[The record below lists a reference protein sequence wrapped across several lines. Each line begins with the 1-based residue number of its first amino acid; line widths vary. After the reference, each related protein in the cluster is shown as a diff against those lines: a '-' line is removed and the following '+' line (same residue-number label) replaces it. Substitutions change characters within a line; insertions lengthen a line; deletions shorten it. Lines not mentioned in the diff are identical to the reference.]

1 MMRCLSDSV
10 YFAEGYT
17 DLDHMQIKFLCQ
29 SSKQLIHLLTYIN
42 KITELIDIPDDVI
55 RQTQD
60 IVMREIDVKNVQNID
75 SKSKILFLSEGKVDL
90 PIGKREN
97 IVDINKTKLLEFIN
111 RYLNCVEIC
120 LVIFSDLNNIKIIDY
135 CKNIFLNKNVMKEK
149 MTFIEPIICNLK
161 NQKMVIK
168 NSQKANKKIYCF
180 AVNWYK
186 DIKSI
191 MLYKLLELI
200 LKNIMEER
208 NFTIGHKVITK
219 ENIYLI
225 VTFENT

>member
-1 MMRCLSDSV
+1 
-10 YFAEGYT
+10 
-17 DLDHMQIKFLCQ
+17 
-29 SSKQLIHLLTYIN
+29 
-42 KITELIDIPDDVI
+42 
-55 RQTQD
+55 
-60 IVMREIDVKNVQNID
+60 
-75 SKSKILFLSEGKVDL
+75 
-90 PIGKREN
+90 
-97 IVDINKTKLLEFIN
+97 
-111 RYLNCVEIC
+111 
-120 LVIFSDLNNIKIIDY
+120 
-135 CKNIFLNKNVMKEK
+135 MKEK

-225 VTFENT
+225 VTFENTQDVEYLAKNFIFSKEIFEEEKEELKRQFLEIKKIGFNKWRILDEVYKSFLYNMPIIDIGKIPSVLNIIDNMGYEDLRLYTKNILKSKCKIIEYVGK

>member
-1 MMRCLSDSV
+1 MIIEVFMRKLNNKIYLIPINNIEADYEVRIIFNKGSNIECGIERGYVHFFEHVIILEDMMRCLSDSV

-135 CKNIFLNKNVMKEK
+135 CKNIFLKK
-149 MTFIEPIICNLK
+149 M
-161 NQKMVIK
+161 
-168 NSQKANKKIYCF
+168 
-180 AVNWYK
+180 
-186 DIKSI
+186 
-191 MLYKLLELI
+191 
-200 LKNIMEER
+200 
-208 NFTIGHKVITK
+208 
-219 ENIYLI
+219 
-225 VTFENT
+225 